1 VATAELRLLLPLD
14 QARDAVASTLVE
26 QGFTVQPTASGS
38 LDVSRGSLGTTIV
51 AGAFAGQDMHVRF
64 DVHLSEIEEGTL
76 AAFEHS
82 TVGGF
87 FKGGAVGAVKAG
99 DVVREAAHLSGLRL
113 AQQGLLVGAVPDGA
127 VPDGAVPAGAVPDG
141 AVPVG
146 AVPDG
151 AVPAPTASDAPGG
164 SPAGDTAAF
173 PQGLPVPPAGS
184 AAIPPGV
191 RYGAPAPIPGAEQRT
206 NTVAIVAIV
215 LGFVFPIGGI
225 VAGSVAL
232 AQVKRTGEKGRGL
245 AIGGIV
251 VGAVVMVLTVVAAIG
266 FFLFFALG
274 AATSSSAGSPP
285 DPFVPPGEQSS
296 AQPDETFALPVGS
309 CLDDVAS
316 GFITGDNVLDC
327 AEPHTYEV
335 FSSFLLD
342 DGAFPG
348 DDALQ
353 TQALD
358 RCGAVFGDFVGIP
371 YADSALDYSYVS
383 PTEDTWA
390 QGDREIL
397 CLIFDPAAAQTTGS
411 LAASQR

>member
-1 VATAELRLLLPLD
+1 MATAELRLLLPLD
-14 QARDAVASTLVE
+14 RARDAVASTLVE

-127 VPDGAVPAGAVPDG
+127 VPDGAVPA
-141 AVPVG
+141 
-146 AVPDG
+146 
-151 AVPAPTASDAPGG
+151 PTASDAPGG
-164 SPAGDTAAF
+164 PLPGDTAAF
-173 PQGLPVPPAGS
+173 PHGLPVPPAGS

-206 NTVAIVAIV
+206 NTVAIVALV

-251 VGAVVMVLTVVAAIG
+251 AGAVVMVLTVVAAIG

-285 DPFVPPGEQSS
+285 DPFVPPGEESS